1 MLSNVKYQPS
11 FNTAQDSITDA
22 ENQEEDTNLTCTNA
36 EKGTTCKRVIRNFN
50 TKQNNYFN
58 ERKITT

>member
-1 MLSNVKYQPS
+1 MLSNVKYQSS

-36 EKGTTCKRVIRNFN
+36 EKGTIRLV
-50 TKQNNYFN
+50 N
-58 ERKITT
+58 EL